1 MSSGSS
7 APATSVV
14 AMRSGSVR
22 RAVTLVELLVIVAT
36 IAALA
41 AMTLPAIGYA
51 QRRAR
56 ANGTSE
62 LILAVGAAIASY
74 PQRQVSVPAR
84 GERSL
89 KDGAVRRLWDF
100 DQDGILDGDP
110 AKDPGFAELDR
121 TAAGHVAYRGFLAST
136 GVAVPGRHVDA
147 EGRVVDAWR
156 RPLRIAFAADAY
168 GSTGFGIWSD
178 GPDGIEGNDDD
189 LRSWD
194 P

>member
-1 MSSGSS
+1 M
-7 APATSVV
+7 
-14 AMRSGSVR
+14 AMRST
-22 RAVTLVELLVIVAT
+22 RAGVTLIELLVIVAT

-41 AMTLPAIGYA
+41 ALTLPAVGYA

-56 ANGTSE
+56 ANGTAE
-62 LILAVGAAIASY
+62 LVLAVAAAIASY
-74 PQRQVSVPAR
+74 PQREVSVPAR
-84 GERSL
+84 GVFGL
-89 KDGAVRRLWDF
+89 KEGQVRRLWDF
-100 DQDGILDGDP
+100 DRDGVLDGEP
-110 AKDPGFAELDR
+110 SRDPGFEPLDR

-136 GVAVPGRHVDA
+136 AIAVPGRHVDP
-147 EGRVVDAWR
+147 EDRVIDAWR